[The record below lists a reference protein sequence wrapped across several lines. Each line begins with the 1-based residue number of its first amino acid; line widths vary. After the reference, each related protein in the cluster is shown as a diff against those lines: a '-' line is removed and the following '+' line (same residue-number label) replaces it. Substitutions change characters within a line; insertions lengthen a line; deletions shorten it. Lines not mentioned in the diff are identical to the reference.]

1 MHSNTGYTEFD
12 SIITADGQEY
22 RLHNKVKKIILSVTG
37 EGHPPISYIKQRGPG
52 QHGTTIV
59 DYRLEERIIQ
69 WNLVMT
75 AKNRYDY
82 WENREWLLDI
92 LRLNRNTNPAVFA
105 PLKLRKYYS
114 NGKKRQIDVVVEAG
128 PAFQARNASEHN
140 EYMFQESLRFLA
152 PDPVYYDPTQ
162 VCLQWTLV
170 ASEQLVFPITFDR
183 PAPSIVPSNYIQPR
197 GILFGS
203 QVLSESLDVSY
214 TGTWETFPVIQI
226 TGPLNGVEIY
236 NETISKR
243 LKLNYN
249 IPGGRVVTINTQYGN
264 KTIQDDLGTNL
275 IGVIDSPID
284 LTTFKI
290 VPGNTNP
297 YTNTLRVI
305 GSGANDDTAVQI
317 AYYTRYYG
325 I

>member
-22 RLHNKVKKIILSVTG
+22 RLHDKFRKFILSTSG
-37 EGHPPISYIKQRGPG
+37 EGHPSISYITQRGPN
-52 QHGTTIV
+52 QHGSTIV
-59 DYRLEERIIQ
+59 DYRLDERLIQ
-69 WNLVMT
+69 LVMVVT

-82 WENREWLLDI
+82 WDNRAWLLDI
-92 LRLNRNTNPAVFA
+92 LRPNRDVTTESITLA
-105 PLKLRKYYS
+105 KLRKYYS

-128 PAFQARNASEHN
+128 PIFQPRNPQDHN
-140 EYMFQESLRFLA
+140 EYALQESIRFLA
-152 PDPVYYDPTQ
+152 PDPIYYDPTQ

-170 ASEQLVFPITFDR
+170 GSQQLVFPITFSD
-183 PAPSIVPSNYIQPR
+183 AGLSNHGIV
-197 GILFGS
+197 FGS
-203 QVLSESLDVSY
+203 QVLSESLDVVY
-214 TGTWETFPVIQI
+214 EGTWETFPTISI
-226 TGPLNGVEIY
+226 TGPINGVEIY
-236 NETISKR
+236 NDTTGKR

-249 IPGGRVVTINTQYGN
+249 IPGGKVVTINTQYGN

-290 VPGNTNP
+290 SPGAGATR
-297 YTNTLRVI
+297 TNTLRVV
-305 GSGANDDTAVQI
+305 GSGANADTAVEI
-317 AYYTRYYG
+317 AYYTKYFG